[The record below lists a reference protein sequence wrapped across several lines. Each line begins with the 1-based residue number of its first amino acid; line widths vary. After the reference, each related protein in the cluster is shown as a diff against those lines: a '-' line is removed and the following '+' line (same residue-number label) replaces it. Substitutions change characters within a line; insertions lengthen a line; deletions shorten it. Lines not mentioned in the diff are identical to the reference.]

1 MKPLRVAV
9 VDDEPPAR
17 RRVRRMLAGVEGAD
31 LVAEAGSGAAAVD
44 LVEETRP
51 DLLLL
56 DIQMPDFD
64 GFEVVRR
71 LSPPRPAIIFVT
83 AHDRYALR
91 AFDLHALD
99 YLLKPFA
106 RERFVEAV
114 AHART
119 RLRHQALEPLVAELE
134 RQRPYLTRVS
144 VRRRGRIVV
153 LPLASVRRIDAADN
167 YVVLQTSGA
176 EYLLRETLSRLDAKL
191 DPSMFLRVHRS
202 TIIRL
207 DAIVH
212 LEPRGTGDYDVTLA
226 DGARIPVGRSCR
238 ARVMRCLHGSSPH
251 GLRAMDR

>member
-17 RRVRRMLAGVEGAD
+17 RRLRRMLAGIHGAD
-31 LVAEAGSGAAAVD
+31 VVGEAGSGAAAVD
-44 LVEETRP
+44 LVDEMRP
-51 DLLLL
+51 DLMLL

-83 AHDRYALR
+83 AHDRFALR
-91 AFDLHALD
+91 AFDVHALD

-114 AHART
+114 TLART
-119 RLRHQALEPLVAELE
+119 RLGHVALDLLVADLH

-153 LPLASVRRIDAADN
+153 VPITSVWRVDAADN
-167 YVVLQTSGA
+167 YVTLQTAGG
-176 EYLLRETLSRLDAKL
+176 EFLLRETLSRIDAQL
-191 DPSMFLRVHRS
+191 DPLMFLRVHRS
-202 TIIRL
+202 TIVRIDRITQL
-207 DAIVH
+207 QS
-212 LEPRGTGDYDVTLA
+212 RGNGDYDVTLT
-226 DGARIPVGRSCR
+226 DGGRVPVGRGCR
-238 ARVMRCLHGSSPH
+238 ARVLRCLRG
-251 GLRAMDR
+251 